1 MNFYFY
7 FIFLVSFFS
16 KIGKHGLP
24 VPSYSTWDPRKH
36 TGQLFFPFIYLKA
49 FVYLFIDCFY
59 YYLFIVYYY
68 YCLFIVYHWQARR
81 ARPLIRRSH
90 MVTGP
95 VPGVPCLRSPSTMPR
110 SPRCPRDRVGQQFL
124 FLKFVLWP
132 FWWTL
137 IMRFLIQK
145 RIETT
150 LKICVSGGV

>member
-1 MNFYFY
+1 MGYQFLATARGTQENT
-7 FIFLVSFFS
+7 LVSFF
-16 KIGKHGLP
+16 
-24 VPSYSTWDPRKH
+24 PS
-36 TGQLFFPFIYLKA
+36 FIYLKA

-110 SPRCPRDRVGQQFL
+110 SPRCPRDRVGHQVIFKNLVLTCFDL
-124 FLKFVLWP
+124 FCGLFG
-132 FWWTL
+132 
-137 IMRFLIQK
+137 
-145 RIETT
+145 EH
-150 LKICVSGGV
+150 